1 MQPMKVCTQIA
12 GVALLIVLGLVPGW
26 AASGS
31 VSGLVRDSAGVPQI
45 GAQVQ
50 LLRPDQS
57 IVTSAYTNAQGR
69 YSIATILPGR
79 YAVKAMGTSF
89 LPSLRE
95 NVHVRGGQTVVNL
108 TLNTLY
114 EVMQWLPA
122 EPKASGAK
130 NDDWEWTLRSA
141 ADRPLLRWL
150 EDGPLVVVS
159 DGRNSTPRLKARL
172 MATGQAGTFGEGGE
186 RITASLQDTP
196 QNSRELLAQVEFSP
210 NTNAG
215 MESMLGFSQDLGFA
229 GSVQSVAAVAVRPD
243 LEGAGS
249 GGVQQAAL
257 ESEETIRLG
266 DMLSARVGATE
277 SLVRTSDGVAAEPLP
292 FVNTDVHSGK
302 STVSYRLA
310 TMIPEH
316 ENTEGAMPRISGR
329 GGKIAVEHGVHHEI
343 GWERR
348 FDKTGMAVRV
358 YSDKIYNPALEARA
372 HWGPSSGAAENG
384 VLYDPLSGLARV
396 SGESFSSTGV
406 VADVERELPGD
417 TQVQASYAN
426 GRAIVMPA
434 LPLSQLS
441 QVISSARP
449 RRVQTYAISLSGTLE
464 GSGTHWRA
472 SYRWQPDDSVTEVA
486 PYTLAALAPY
496 LNLRVYQKLHQSRE
510 GSSRLEALL
519 EVQNLLAQGY
529 HPYLLGDGSTLIFA
543 QNQRALRAGVAFTF

>member
-1 MQPMKVCTQIA
+1 MQPMKLRTQIA
-12 GVALLIVLGLVPGW
+12 GIAMLIVLGLVPAW
-26 AASGS
+26 ATSGS
-31 VSGLVRDSAGVPQI
+31 VSGLIRDSAGVPQI

-50 LLRPDQS
+50 LLRPDLS
-57 IVTSAYTNAQGR
+57 IVASAYTNAQGR

-95 NVHVRGGQTVVNL
+95 NIRVRGGQTVVNL

-122 EPKASGAK
+122 EPKARGAK

-159 DGRNSTPRLKARL
+159 DGKSSAPRLKARL
-172 MATGQAGTFGEGGE
+172 MATGQAGTFGESGE

-215 MESMLGFSQDLGFA
+215 LESMLGFSQDLGFA
-229 GSVQSVAAVAVRPD
+229 GSVKSVAAVTVHPE
-243 LEGAGS
+243 LEGVGS
-249 GGVQQAAL
+249 GGVQQAAV

-266 DMLSARVGATE
+266 DMLSAHVGATE
-277 SLVRTSDGVAAEPLP
+277 SLVRTSDGVTTDSLP
-292 FVNTDVHSGK
+292 FVNTEVHSGQ

-310 TMIPEH
+310 TLVPDH
-316 ENTEGAMPRISGR
+316 EGAEGATPRVSGH

-372 HWGPSSGAAENG
+372 HWGQGAGAAENG
-384 VLYDPLSGLARV
+384 VLYDPISGLTRIT
-396 SGESFSSTGV
+396 GQGFSSTGV
-406 VADVERELPGD
+406 VADLERELPGD
-417 TQVQASYAN
+417 TVVQASYAN
-426 GRAIVMPA
+426 GRAIVMSA
-434 LPLSQLS
+434 LPQSMLSQI
-441 QVISSARP
+441 VASARP
-449 RRVQTYAISLSGTLE
+449 RRVQTYAISLSGTLD
-464 GSGTHWRA
+464 GSGTRWRA

-486 PYTLAALAPY
+486 PYSLAALAPY
-496 LNLRVYQKLHQSRE
+496 LNLRVAQKVHQSRE

-519 EVQNLLAQGY
+519 EVQNLLAEGY
-529 HPYLLGDGSTLIFA
+529 HPYLLSDGSTLIFA
-543 QNQRALRAGVAFTF
+543 QSQRTLRAGVAFTF